1 MTGNHERPSAGP
13 RSGTL
18 HSGPAGPG
26 SGPAGSRPAG
36 SADGFGA
43 PGDAR
48 VAYDDRPAK
57 ADYADQSA
65 APAASTTPTGPA
77 APAGRG
83 ALAAFERWDRAEDFA
98 RGRAQGAAWSDG
110 ALRPAGAAAGRE
122 EYADPFGH
130 GCASWEYGRWTSPWV
145 PLPFTA
151 TDVVPSW
158 TADAPDGARL
168 TVRLQ
173 VRDPAGAVSPWYVL
187 AHWCAGDALV
197 HRATVPG
204 QGDAHGRVDVDTFTA
219 GPAGIAAYRLAV
231 DLAAAV
237 GGGAA
242 VALTGLYAAASRAA
256 APHERAEGRTDGR
269 ADKRADTPADGRAV
283 PPAGTRT
290 DADRRT
296 AQAVPAAD
304 TRAARGVVL
313 DVPGR
318 SQGAHTGHCPQWDG
332 GGEAWAGPAC
342 TAMLVEFFGR
352 GPDAAD
358 LAWLDPE
365 DPAPQVD
372 FAARQVYDHAYRGCG
387 NWAFNAA
394 YPARYGLRGMVV
406 RLLSL
411 ADLERFVAAG
421 VPVATSLAL
430 RSTELSG
437 PGRSYTTAGN
447 IVVVCGFTAAGD
459 VVVNDPLAAADDEVR
474 RVYPRAAFAR
484 VWLSGS
490 AAGAAYLVHPPDLTL
505 PPHPG
510 DGPPRW

>member
-1 MTGNHERPSAGP
+1 
-13 RSGTL
+13 
-18 HSGPAGPG
+18 
-26 SGPAGSRPAG
+26 
-36 SADGFGA
+36 
-43 PGDAR
+43 
-48 VAYDDRPAK
+48 
-57 ADYADQSA
+57 
-65 APAASTTPTGPA
+65 
-77 APAGRG
+77 
-83 ALAAFERWDRAEDFA
+83 
-98 RGRAQGAAWSDG
+98 
-110 ALRPAGAAAGRE
+110 
-122 EYADPFGH
+122 
-130 GCASWEYGRWTSPWV
+130 
-145 PLPFTA
+145 
-151 TDVVPSW
+151 
-158 TADAPDGARL
+158 L

-173 VRDPAGAVSPWYVL
+173 VRDPAGALSPWYVL

-204 QGDAHGRVDVDTFTA
+204 QGDAHARVDVDTVTA

-237 GGGAA
+237 RGGAP
-242 VALTGLYAAASRAA
+242 VALAGLYAAASRAA
-256 APHERAEGRTDGR
+256 VPDARGDGR
-269 ADKRADTPADGRAV
+269 ADWRTGGGTASPAGIRTGPDRRTDAAAAADGRA
-283 PPAGTRT
+283 AW
-290 DADRRT
+290 
-296 AQAVPAAD
+296 
-304 TRAARGVVL
+304 GVVL

-372 FAARQVYDHAYRGCG
+372 FAARQVYDHAYKGCG

-459 VVVNDPLAAADDEVR
+459 VVVNDPLAADDHEVR

-490 AAGAAYLVHPPDLTL
+490 GAGAAYLVHPPGLAL
-505 PPHPG
+505 PPHPA